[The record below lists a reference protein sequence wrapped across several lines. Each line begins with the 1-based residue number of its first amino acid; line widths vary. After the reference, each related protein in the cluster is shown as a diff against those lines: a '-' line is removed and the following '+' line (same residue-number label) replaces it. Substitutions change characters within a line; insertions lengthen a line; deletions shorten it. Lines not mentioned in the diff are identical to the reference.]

1 MEGAREPNFVHPS
14 QAWLP
19 TMQPSSELRLMIRD
33 MQELKRNI
41 DVLRY
46 HDLPEIKEKL
56 NRMEETQKT
65 IFQQQGTILFG
76 LYNMNAWEAMA
87 KHYLETN
94 IALTRAIHDM
104 ITEDKRNELVA
115 SAPVMLSTPPAPVQ
129 YQHKVSD
136 SSFPTY
142 TEGSH

>member
-1 MEGAREPNFVHPS
+1 
-14 QAWLP
+14 
-19 TMQPSSELRLMIRD
+19 MQPSSELRLMIRD
-33 MQELKRNI
+33 MQELKRNV

-46 HDLPEIKEKL
+46 QDLPEIKEKL
-56 NRMEETQKT
+56 TRMEEIQKK
-65 IFQQQGTILFG
+65 IYEQQGTILFG

-94 IALTRAIHDM
+94 MALTRAIHDI

-115 SAPVMLSTPPAPVQ
+115 SAPVMLSTPPTPVQ
-129 YQHKVSD
+129 YQHRVSG

-142 TEGSH
+142 NENSH